1 MDCYSFTDES
11 SLQTEMHLP
20 LLSDSE
26 LPIASNIQR
35 QEFISDPDD
44 IIYAGMTSIELD
56 SNLEAAEI
64 PGDPFA
70 DNVDLSLYTVD
81 KGCDSPKIP
90 SDSTDTDSPPMLLG
104 ISPLPQKSTPEK
116 GASKSE
122 GKYGGLQ
129 KRRRLSARHSPQ
141 QAFQECSQCGKSFS
155 SASALS
161 KHYLTHSHERRHV
174 CRICN
179 KAFKRQDHLSGHLL
193 THQKNKPYVC
203 MEHGCDKSYCD
214 SRSLRRHYEV
224 QHGLYCQREP
234 FADSSSKDVDS
245 TESMLYL
252 QSGHTQ
258 TLQCEVGMAQ
268 RPTPQVESLSQR
280 STLPNRELLRPLTSS
295 LSQKM
300 PCDTRAS
307 GSKITLHYP
316 TQTHATAS
324 VLTSPSICLSERS
337 GTVRQSKYSIMQ
349 REHSSSLNCNMSDP
363 YNRVNSSH
371 FSVADPTVSCV
382 ESLDSYVV
390 DSVIPG
396 RPSQPAQY
404 ALESSRPASWP
415 QAVSTNHT
423 LSRNETVSAR
433 QQPSQDL
440 VWTNN
445 LATYSGSK
453 GSYSYIVPN
462 SQPPEEVSATF
473 SSGALHKL
481 DSFAQAFTRQNLD
494 IQSNSSTAK
503 SQGENSAVSE
513 FDACGNV
520 FRQLLSYKAN
530 LNQWQT
536 FPEQKHQILQE
547 QYSLQ
552 HQQQIATSL
561 FTQVYMGEQEAS
573 PVQNQDQF
581 QNHMLQLISDTQYN
595 LSQSQ
600 NSVSQSQVLVTQ
612 SQHVLAQKIPSQIQ
626 NNGSQSHHPSELA
639 QDFQHSL
646 RQETTSPFLQFQTAK
661 QCQLSK
667 NILPCYPQETE
678 STEQQTGPGLQP
690 ALRSVSECHKKSK
703 KSPFKAQHTPQ
714 SVCEEDVV
722 PNQLQSP
729 SEQQLEG
736 WSLPPCSNKRGRISN
751 KDVCIKHYT
760 VTGKS
765 SKSVSVS
772 RKERQK
778 LDPNCTAPPSQ
789 VAMNSFSVQN
799 SLPRSMED
807 YLQKASFH
815 ASVQGEDIYSLSS
828 MPQEGDASSA
838 VLCRDLVSSSTSQN
852 LDENE
857 ENFRCER
864 CQGVFHFLKGLNC
877 HTCPREGMGKQHS
890 LEDGVKSQKVTDNG
904 IEKMEHGGLF
914 FQYLED
920 KLSALLLKK
929 PLEESVAMPL
939 VIPVSVPVKSAGSKK
954 DGKPVKSENSPVTP
968 RKSVTT
974 RLTDLIVSSNDSSAQ
989 VTETGKQANVNCR
1002 GHSKK
1007 QRRKR
1012 SRPEPLFIPS
1022 PASNQ
1027 TGVLPGMVLYQ
1038 SHMRSPVCLAD
1049 HLLEKNF
1056 QPPPYTPPPMLSPI
1070 RHGSGLYF
1078 NRICS
1083 LPGSKVPHTTY
1094 TPKGILGSVVD
1105 GVDGI
1110 YGISVVKDD
1119 SIITIEPHINIGT
1132 RFQAEIPLLQDK
1144 SLVDDRVHQADL
1156 VWKPW
1161 DDIETNKV
1169 TQARVTDLLNLAC
1182 SSVLPGGGTNLEL
1195 ALHCLHDTR
1204 GDILAALEVLLMK
1217 GVRRDPCHPLGDYHY
1232 TGTEKWTTAEKKM
1245 FNKAI
1250 CLHNKDFFLMQK
1262 MIKYKTVAQC
1272 VEYYYTWK
1280 KQLKF
1285 EWKRTHLLEEEEIK
1299 RETDSPADGKEIK
1312 KLSFIAS
1319 QGLSIPSQT
1328 SVSREKLKK
1337 KIVRSKPSPSPSVH
1351 CQTGAQDKNEKKF
1364 ILGNFPCKECTKVFD
1379 KVKSRNAHMKC
1390 HRQQEEQE
1398 RQAEMKR
1405 SRIRLKVEP
1414 KEEPEETILVFTSN
1428 NLSNITTP

>member
-1 MDCYSFTDES
+1 MQVYANFNIGYFR
-11 SLQTEMHLP
+11 LQ
-20 LLSDSE
+20 
-26 LPIASNIQR
+26 
-35 QEFISDPDD
+35 
-44 IIYAGMTSIELD
+44 
-56 SNLEAAEI
+56 
-64 PGDPFA
+64 
-70 DNVDLSLYTVD
+70 
-81 KGCDSPKIP
+81 
-90 SDSTDTDSPPMLLG
+90 
-104 ISPLPQKSTPEK
+104 
-116 GASKSE
+116 
-122 GKYGGLQ
+122 
-129 KRRRLSARHSPQ
+129 
-141 QAFQECSQCGKSFS
+141 
-155 SASALS
+155 
-161 KHYLTHSHERRHV
+161 
-174 CRICN
+174 
-179 KAFKRQDHLSGHLL
+179 SGHLL

-224 QHGLYCQREP
+224 QHGLYCQKEP
-234 FADSSSKDVDS
+234 FSDSSSKDVDS
-245 TESMLYL
+245 TETMLYP
-252 QSGHTQ
+252 QTGHTQ
-258 TLQCEVGMAQ
+258 TLQCEVGM
-268 RPTPQVESLSQR
+268 PQVESLSHR
-280 STLPNRELLRPLTSS
+280 SSLPNRELLRPLTSNI
-295 LSQKM
+295 SQKI
-300 PCDTRAS
+300 PCETGTS
-307 GSKITLHYP
+307 GSNIPLHYP

-337 GTVRQSKYSIMQ
+337 GTVRQTKYSIMQ
-349 REHSSSLNCNMSDP
+349 REHSSGLNCNMTDP
-363 YNRVNSSH
+363 YNRVNSPH
-371 FSVADPTVSCV
+371 FSVTNPSSCV
-382 ESLDSYVV
+382 ESLDSYVM
-390 DSVIPG
+390 DSVIPS

-404 ALESSRPASWP
+404 TLESSRPASWP

-423 LSRNETVSAR
+423 LSRNETVSTR
-433 QQPSQDL
+433 QQTSQDL

-494 IQSNSSTAK
+494 IQSNPSVAK
-503 SQGENSAVSE
+503 TQGENSAVSE

-530 LNQWQT
+530 LNQWQA
-536 FPEQKHQILQE
+536 FPEQKHTAVLQE
-547 QYSLQ
+547 QYSLHQQ

-561 FTQVYMGEQEAS
+561 FTQVYMGDQEAS
-573 PVQNQDQF
+573 PMQNQDQF

-600 NSVSQSQVLVTQ
+600 NS
-612 SQHVLAQKIPSQIQ
+612 
-626 NNGSQSHHPSELA
+626 
-639 QDFQHSL
+639 
-646 RQETTSPFLQFQTAK
+646 
-661 QCQLSK
+661 
-667 NILPCYPQETE
+667 TE
-678 STEQQTGPGLQP
+678 STEHQTGTGLQP
-690 ALRSVSECHKKSK
+690 ALRGISECHKKSK
-703 KSPFKAQHTPQ
+703 KSPFKTQHPPQ
-714 SVCEEDVV
+714 SVCEEEVV
-722 PNQLQSP
+722 QNQLQLQ
-729 SEQQLEG
+729 SEQLEG
-736 WSLPPCSNKRGRISN
+736 KSN
-751 KDVCIKHYT
+751 
-760 VTGKS
+760 
-765 SKSVSVS
+765 KSVSVS

-789 VAMNSFSVQN
+789 VAMNSFSIQN
-799 SLPRSMED
+799 SLTRSMED
-807 YLQKASFH
+807 CLQKTSFH
-815 ASVQGEDIYSLSS
+815 DSVQGEDIYSLSS
-828 MPQEGDASSA
+828 MPQEGDGSST
-838 VLCRDLVSSSTSQN
+838 VLCRDMVSSSSSQN
-852 LDENE
+852 LDENG

-877 HTCPREGMGKQHS
+877 HTCPQEGMGNQQS
-890 LEDGVKSQKVTDNG
+890 LEDDVKSQKVTDNG
-904 IEKMEHGGLF
+904 IEKTEHGGLF

-939 VIPVSVPVKSAGSKK
+939 VIPVSVPVKSSGSKK
-954 DGKPVKSENSPVTP
+954 DSKPGKSENSPITP
-968 RKSVTT
+968 RKFVTT
-974 RLTDLIVSSNDSSAQ
+974 RLTDLVVSSDDIPAQ
-989 VTETGKQANVNCR
+989 VSETGKQANVNCR

-1027 TGVLPGMVLYQ
+1027 TGALPGMVLYQ

-1078 NRICS
+1078 SRICS
-1083 LPGSKVPHTTY
+1083 LPGSKAPHNTCA
-1094 TPKGILGSVVD
+1094 PKGILGSVVD

-1110 YGISVVKDD
+1110 CGISVVKDD
-1119 SIITIEPHINIGT
+1119 SIVTIEPRINIGT

-1144 SLVDDRVHQADL
+1144 SLVDDSVHQADL

-1195 ALHCLHDTR
+1195 ALHCLHDTQ
-1204 GDILAALEVLLMK
+1204 GDILAALDLLLMK
-1217 GVRRDPCHPLGDYHY
+1217 GARRDPRHPLGDYHY

-1262 MIKYKTVAQC
+1262 MIKQKTVAQC

-1299 RETDSPADGKEIK
+1299 CEPDSPSDGKEIK
-1312 KLSFIAS
+1312 KLVRNAAIYARAS
-1319 QGLSIPSQT
+1319 QGTRCRQSFLASQSISIPSQT
-1328 SVSREKLKK
+1328 SVHREKLKK
-1337 KIVRSKPSPSPSVH
+1337 KIVRAKPSPSPSVH
-1351 CQTGAQDKNEKKF
+1351 CQTGVQDKTEKKF
-1364 ILGNFPCKECTKVFD
+1364 TVGNFPCKECTKVFD

-1405 SRIRLKVEP
+1405 SRIRLKVEI
-1414 KEEPEETILVFTSN
+1414 KEEPEETILVFTPN
-1428 NLSNITTP
+1428 NLQNITTLPHHKDVTSI

>member
-1 MDCYSFTDES
+1 MDCYSFSDES

-20 LLSDSE
+20 LLSDS
-26 LPIASNIQR
+26 
-35 QEFISDPDD
+35 
-44 IIYAGMTSIELD
+44 
-56 SNLEAAEI
+56 
-64 PGDPFA
+64 
-70 DNVDLSLYTVD
+70 
-81 KGCDSPKIP
+81 
-90 SDSTDTDSPPMLLG
+90 
-104 ISPLPQKSTPEK
+104 ISPLPQKNSPEK
-116 GASKSE
+116 SGGKSE
-122 GKYGGLQ
+122 VKYGGLQ

-234 FADSSSKDVDS
+234 FADNSSKEVDS
-245 TESMLYL
+245 TEGMLYS
-252 QSGHTQ
+252 QSGQTQ

-268 RPTPQVESLSQR
+268 RPTTQVESLSQR
-280 STLPNRELLRPLTSS
+280 SCLPNREMLRPLMSS
-295 LSQKM
+295 VSQKV
-300 PCDTRAS
+300 PCETGAS

-316 TQTHATAS
+316 TQSHATAS
-324 VLTSPSICLSERS
+324 VLTSPNICLSERS
-337 GTVRQSKYSIMQ
+337 GAVRQAKFGIMQ
-349 REHSSSLNCNMSDP
+349 REHSSGLNCNITDP
-363 YNRVNSSH
+363 YNRVNPSH
-371 FSVADPTVSCV
+371 FSVADPSVSCV
-382 ESLDSYVV
+382 ESLDSYVL

-404 ALESSRPASWP
+404 TLESSRPASWP
-415 QAVSTNHT
+415 QDVSTNHT
-423 LSRNETVSAR
+423 LSRNETGSSR
-433 QQPSQDL
+433 QQSSQDL

-494 IQSNSSTAK
+494 IQSNSSVAK
-503 SQGENSAVSE
+503 NQSENPALSE

-520 FRQLLSYKAN
+520 FRQLLSYKTN
-530 LNQWQT
+530 LNQWQA
-536 FPEQKHQILQE
+536 FPEQKRQILQE
-547 QYSLQ
+547 QYSLHQQ

-561 FTQVYMGEQEAS
+561 FTQVYMGDQEAS
-573 PVQNQDQF
+573 PMQNQDQF

-612 SQHVLAQKIPSQIQ
+612 SQHVIAQKIPSQIQ
-626 NNGSQSHHPSELA
+626 NNGTQSHHPSELV

-646 RQETTSPFLQFQTAK
+646 RQEATSPFLQFQATK

-667 NILPCYPQETE
+667 NILSCYPQETE
-678 STEQQTGPGLQP
+678 CTEQQTGTDLQP
-690 ALRSVSECHKKSK
+690 ALRGISECHKKSK
-703 KSPFKAQHTPQ
+703 KSPFKGQHSLQ
-714 SVCEEDVV
+714 SVCEEEVV
-722 PNQLQSP
+722 QNQLQLQ
-729 SEQQLEG
+729 SEQLEG

-751 KDVCIKHYT
+751 KDVCVKHYNIA
-760 VTGKS
+760 GKS
-765 SKSVSVS
+765 SKGVSVS

-799 SLPRSMED
+799 SLTRNVED
-807 YLQKASFH
+807 CLQKASFH
-815 ASVQGEDIYSLSS
+815 ASVQDEDIYSLSS
-828 MPQEGDASSA
+828 MPLEGDGSSS
-838 VLCRDLVSSSTSQN
+838 VLCRDLMSSSTSHN

-877 HTCPREGMGKQHS
+877 HTCPREGMGKQLS
-890 LEDGVKSQKVTDNG
+890 LEDGIKTQKVTDNG

-929 PLEESVAMPL
+929 PLEENVAMPL

-974 RLTDLIVSSNDSSAQ
+974 RLTDLMVSSNDTSAQ

-1083 LPGSKVPHTTY
+1083 LIGSKVPHNTY
-1094 TPKGILGSVVD
+1094 APKGILGSVVD

-1110 YGISVVKDD
+1110 CGISVVKDD
-1119 SIITIEPHINIGT
+1119 SIVTIEPHINIGT

-1144 SLVDDRVHQADL
+1144 SLLDDSVHPADL

-1161 DDIETNKV
+1161 DDIEMNKI

-1204 GDILAALEVLLMK
+1204 GDILAALDMLLMK
-1217 GVRRDPCHPLGDYHY
+1217 GVRRDSCHPLGDYHY
-1232 TGTEKWTTAEKKM
+1232 TGTEKWTTAEKKL

-1250 CLHNKDFFLMQK
+1250 CLYNKDFFLMQK
-1262 MIKYKTVAQC
+1262 MIKHKTVAQC

-1285 EWKRTHLLEEEEIK
+1285 EWKRTHLLDEEKIK
-1299 RETDSPADGKEIK
+1299 HEADSPSDGKEIK
-1312 KLSFIAS
+1312 KLSFLAS
-1319 QGLSIPSQT
+1319 QSMSIPSQT
-1328 SVSREKLKK
+1328 SMNREKLKK

-1364 ILGNFPCKECTKVFD
+1364 TVGNFPCKECTKVFD

-1405 SRIRLKVEP
+1405 SRIRLKAEP
-1414 KEEPEETILVFTSN
+1414 KQEPEETVLVFTSN
-1428 NLSNITTP
+1428 NISNITTS

>member
-104 ISPLPQKSTPEK
+104 ISPLPQKNTPEK
-116 GASKSE
+116 CASKSE

-129 KRRRLSARHSPQ
+129 KRRRLSTRHSPQ

-258 TLQCEVGMAQ
+258 TLQCEMGMAQ
-268 RPTPQVESLSQR
+268 RPTSQVESLSQR
-280 STLPNRELLRPLTSS
+280 SSVPNRELLRPLTSS
-295 LSQKM
+295 LSQKI
-300 PCDTRAS
+300 PCETGTS

-316 TQTHATAS
+316 TQTHRTAS

-337 GTVRQSKYSIMQ
+337 GTVRQAKYSIMQ
-349 REHSSSLNCNMSDP
+349 REHSSGLNCNMSDP
-363 YNRVNSSH
+363 YNRVNPPH
-371 FSVADPTVSCV
+371 FSAADPSASCV
-382 ESLDSYVV
+382 ESLDSYIT

-404 ALESSRPASWP
+404 TLESSRPASWP

-423 LSRNETVSAR
+423 LSRNETVSTK

-494 IQSNSSTAK
+494 IQSNSSVAK
-503 SQGENSAVSE
+503 TQGENSAVSE

-530 LNQWQT
+530 LNQWQA

-547 QYSLQ
+547 QYSLHQQ

-561 FTQVYMGEQEAS
+561 FTQVYMGDQEAS
-573 PVQNQDQF
+573 PMQNQDQF

-600 NSVSQSQVLVTQ
+600 NS
-612 SQHVLAQKIPSQIQ
+612 
-626 NNGSQSHHPSELA
+626 
-639 QDFQHSL
+639 
-646 RQETTSPFLQFQTAK
+646 
-661 QCQLSK
+661 CQLSK

-678 STEQQTGPGLQP
+678 STEEQTGPGLQS
-690 ALRSVSECHKKSK
+690 ALR
-703 KSPFKAQHTPQ
+703 
-714 SVCEEDVV
+714 
-722 PNQLQSP
+722 
-729 SEQQLEG
+729 
-736 WSLPPCSNKRGRISN
+736 
-751 KDVCIKHYT
+751 
-760 VTGKS
+760 GKS

-799 SLPRSMED
+799 SLTRSMED
-807 YLQKASFH
+807 CLQEASFH
-815 ASVQGEDIYSLSS
+815 ASVQSACGPDTSVCKMMRNDIECASIRRRDVSLSGRTPES
-828 MPQEGDASSA
+828 VTRPPITDRSIKAI
-838 VLCRDLVSSSTSQN
+838 
-852 LDENE
+852 DELIN
-857 ENFRCER
+857 
-864 CQGVFHFLKGLNC
+864 
-877 HTCPREGMGKQHS
+877 
-890 LEDGVKSQKVTDNG
+890 VTDNG
-904 IEKMEHGGLF
+904 MEKMEHGGLF

-939 VIPVSVPVKSAGSKK
+939 VIPVSVPVKSTGPKK
-954 DGKPVKSENSPVTP
+954 DGKPGKSENSPVTP
-968 RKSVTT
+968 RKSITT
-974 RLTDLIVSSNDSSAQ
+974 RLTDLVVTSNDSSAQ

-1012 SRPEPLFIPS
+1012 SRPEPLFIPT

-1083 LPGSKVPHTTY
+1083 LPGSKGPHNTY
-1094 TPKGILGSVVD
+1094 APKGILGN

-1110 YGISVVKDD
+1110 CGISVVKDD
-1119 SIITIEPHINIGT
+1119 SIVSIEPHINIGT

-1144 SLVDDRVHQADL
+1144 SLVDDSVHQADL

-1161 DDIETNKV
+1161 EDIETNKV

-1195 ALHCLHDTR
+1195 ALHCLHDTQ
-1204 GDILAALEVLLMK
+1204 GDILAALDMLLIK

-1250 CLHNKDFFLMQK
+1250 CFHNKDFFLMQK
-1262 MIKYKTVAQC
+1262 MIKHKTVAQC

-1299 RETDSPADGKEIK
+1299 HEADSPGDGKEIK
-1312 KLSFIAS
+1312 KL
-1319 QGLSIPSQT
+1319 T
-1328 SVSREKLKK
+1328 SESREKLKK
-1337 KIVRSKPSPSPSVH
+1337 KITRAKPSSSPSVH
-1351 CQTGAQDKNEKKF
+1351 CQTGVQNKNEKKF
-1364 ILGNFPCKECTKVFD
+1364 TLGNFPCKECTKVFD

-1414 KEEPEETILVFTSN
+1414 KEEPEETSLVFTSN
-1428 NLSNITTP
+1428 NLSNITTL

>member
-35 QEFISDPDD
+35 REFIPDPDD

-56 SNLEAAEI
+56 YNLETAEI

-90 SDSTDTDSPPMLLG
+90 SDSTDTDSPPVLLD
-104 ISPLPQKSTPEK
+104 ISPVPQKNSPEK
-116 GASKSE
+116 SGGKSE

-129 KRRRLSARHSPQ
+129 KRRRLSTRHSPQ

-234 FADSSSKDVDS
+234 FADNSSKEVDS
-245 TESMLYL
+245 TEGVLYP
-252 QSGHTQ
+252 QSGQTQ
-258 TLQCEVGMAQ
+258 TLQCEVGVAQ
-268 RPTPQVESLSQR
+268 RPTTQVESLSQR
-280 STLPNRELLRPLTSS
+280 SCLPNRDMLRPLTSS
-295 LSQKM
+295 
-300 PCDTRAS
+300 
-307 GSKITLHYP
+307 
-316 TQTHATAS
+316 
-324 VLTSPSICLSERS
+324 
-337 GTVRQSKYSIMQ
+337 
-349 REHSSSLNCNMSDP
+349 
-363 YNRVNSSH
+363 
-371 FSVADPTVSCV
+371 
-382 ESLDSYVV
+382 
-390 DSVIPG
+390 
-396 RPSQPAQY
+396 
-404 ALESSRPASWP
+404 
-415 QAVSTNHT
+415 
-423 LSRNETVSAR
+423 
-433 QQPSQDL
+433 
-440 VWTNN
+440 
-445 LATYSGSK
+445 
-453 GSYSYIVPN
+453 
-462 SQPPEEVSATF
+462 PPEEVSATF

-494 IQSNSSTAK
+494 IQSNSSVVK
-503 SQGENSAVSE
+503 NQSENSSMSE
-513 FDACGNV
+513 FDTCGNV
-520 FRQLLSYKAN
+520 FRQLLSYKTN
-530 LNQWQT
+530 LNQWQAY
-536 FPEQKHQILQE
+536 PEQKREILQE
-547 QYSLQ
+547 QYSLHQQ

-561 FTQVYMGEQEAS
+561 FTQVYMGDQEAS
-573 PVQNQDQF
+573 PMQNQDQF
-581 QNHMLQLISDTQYN
+581 QNHMLHLISDTQYN

-600 NSVSQSQVLVTQ
+600 NS
-612 SQHVLAQKIPSQIQ
+612 
-626 NNGSQSHHPSELA
+626 
-639 QDFQHSL
+639 FQA
-646 RQETTSPFLQFQTAK
+646 TK

-667 NILPCYPQETE
+667 NILSCYPQETE
-678 STEQQTGPGLQP
+678 CTDQQTGTGLQP
-690 ALRSVSECHKKSK
+690 VLRGISECHKKSK
-703 KSPFKAQHTPQ
+703 KSPFKGQCPPQ
-714 SVCEEDVV
+714 SMCEEVV
-722 PNQLQSP
+722 VQNQLQSQ
-729 SEQQLEG
+729 SEQLE
-736 WSLPPCSNKRGRISN
+736 
-751 KDVCIKHYT
+751 
-760 VTGKS
+760 GKS
-765 SKSVSVS
+765 SKSVSIS

-789 VAMNSFSVQN
+789 VAMNSFPVQN
-799 SLPRSMED
+799 SLTRNMED
-807 YLQKASFH
+807 CLQKPSFY
-815 ASVQGEDIYSLSS
+815 ASVQ
-828 MPQEGDASSA
+828 
-838 VLCRDLVSSSTSQN
+838 
-852 LDENE
+852 
-857 ENFRCER
+857 
-864 CQGVFHFLKGLNC
+864 
-877 HTCPREGMGKQHS
+877 
-890 LEDGVKSQKVTDNG
+890 VTDNG

-929 PLEESVAMPL
+929 PLEENVAVPL
-939 VIPVSVPVKSAGSKK
+939 VIPVSVPVKSKK
-954 DGKPVKSENSPVTP
+954 DGTSVKSENSPVTP

-974 RLTDLIVSSNDSSAQ
+974 KLTDVIVSSNDSSAQ

-1002 GHSKK
+1002 GNSKK
-1007 QRRKR
+1007 QRKKR
-1012 SRPEPLFIPS
+1012 SRPDPLFIPS

-1083 LPGSKVPHTTY
+1083 LSGSKASHNTY
-1094 TPKGILGSVVD
+1094 PPKGILAN

-1110 YGISVVKDD
+1110 CGISVVKDD
-1119 SIITIEPHINIGT
+1119 SIVTIEPHINIGT

-1144 SLVDDRVHQADL
+1144 SLLDDSVHQADL

-1161 DDIETNKV
+1161 DDIETNKI
-1169 TQARVTDLLNLAC
+1169 TQTRVTDLLNLAC

-1204 GDILAALEVLLMK
+1204 GDILAALDMLLMK

-1232 TGTEKWTTAEKKM
+1232 TGTEKWTTAEKRL
-1245 FNKAI
+1245 FNRAI
-1250 CLHNKDFFLMQK
+1250 CLNNKDFFLMQK
-1262 MIKYKTVAQC
+1262 MIKHKTVAQC

-1285 EWKRTHLLEEEEIK
+1285 EWKRTHLLEEDEIK
-1299 RETDSPADGKEIK
+1299 PEAESPADGKEIK
-1312 KLSFIAS
+1312 KLVRNAAIYAQSCS
-1319 QGLSIPSQT
+1319 ESTSIPSQT

-1337 KIVRSKPSPSPSVH
+1337 KIVRAKPNPSPSVH
-1351 CQTGAQDKNEKKF
+1351 CQTGVQDKNEKKF
-1364 ILGNFPCKECTKVFD
+1364 TVGNFPCKECTKVFD

-1405 SRIRLKVEP
+1405 SRIRVKAEP
-1414 KEEPEETILVFTSN
+1414 KEEPEETVLVFTSN
-1428 NLSNITTP
+1428 NTSNITTS

>member
-11 SLQTEMHLP
+11 SLQTDMHLP

-35 QEFISDPDD
+35 QEFIPDPDD

-70 DNVDLSLYTVD
+70 DNLDLSLYTVD

-104 ISPLPQKSTPEK
+104 ISPLPQKNTPEK

-122 GKYGGLQ
+122 GKYGSVQ
-129 KRRRLSARHSPQ
+129 KRRRLSTRHSPQ

-234 FADSSSKDVDS
+234 FSDSSSKDLDS
-245 TESMLYL
+245 AESMLYP

-258 TLQCEVGMAQ
+258 TPQCEAGMAQ

-280 STLPNRELLRPLTSS
+280 SSLPNRELLRPLTSS
-295 LSQKM
+295 ISQKI
-300 PCDTRAS
+300 PCETGTS
-307 GSKITLHYP
+307 GSNITLHYP
-316 TQTHATAS
+316 TQIHATAS

-337 GTVRQSKYSIMQ
+337 GTVRQTKYSILQ
-349 REHSSSLNCNMSDP
+349 REHSSGLNCNTTDP
-363 YNRVNSSH
+363 YNRVNPSH
-371 FSVADPTVSCV
+371 FSVTNPSVSCV
-382 ESLDSYVV
+382 ESLDSYVM
-390 DSVIPG
+390 DSEIPS
-396 RPSQPAQY
+396 RPSQPAQFT
-404 ALESSRPASWP
+404 LESSRPASWP

-423 LSRNETVSAR
+423 LSRNETISTR
-433 QQPSQDL
+433 QQTSQDL

-462 SQPPEEVSATF
+462 SQPSEEVSATF

-494 IQSNSSTAK
+494 IQSNPSVAK
-503 SQGENSAVSE
+503 TQGENSAVSE

-530 LNQWQT
+530 LNQWQA
-536 FPEQKHQILQE
+536 FPEQKRQILQE
-547 QYSLQ
+547 QYSLHQQ

-561 FTQVYMGEQEAS
+561 FTQVYMGDQEAS
-573 PVQNQDQF
+573 PMQNQDQF

-600 NSVSQSQVLVTQ
+600 NSVSQSQVIVTQ
-612 SQHVLAQKIPSQIQ
+612 SQHLLSQKIPSQIQ
-626 NNGSQSHHPSELA
+626 NNGSQSHQPSELG

-646 RQETTSPFLQFQTAK
+646 RQETSPFLQFQTTK

-667 NILPCYPQETE
+667 NILPCYPQQTK
-678 STEQQTGPGLQP
+678 STEQQTGTGLQP
-690 ALRSVSECHKKSK
+690 PERGISECHKKSK
-703 KSPFKAQHTPQ
+703 KSPFKAQHPPQ
-714 SVCEEDVV
+714 SVCEEEVV
-722 PNQLQSP
+722 QNQLQSQ
-729 SEQQLEG
+729 SEQLEG
-736 WSLPPCSNKRGRISN
+736 WSLPPCNNKRGRISN
-751 KDVCIKHYT
+751 KDVCIKQYT
-760 VTGKS
+760 VAGKS

-799 SLPRSMED
+799 SLTRSMED
-807 YLQKASFH
+807 CLQKAPFH
-815 ASVQGEDIYSLSS
+815 DSVQ
-828 MPQEGDASSA
+828 
-838 VLCRDLVSSSTSQN
+838 
-852 LDENE
+852 
-857 ENFRCER
+857 
-864 CQGVFHFLKGLNC
+864 
-877 HTCPREGMGKQHS
+877 
-890 LEDGVKSQKVTDNG
+890 VTDNG

-929 PLEESVAMPL
+929 PLEESVVMPL
-939 VIPVSVPVKSAGSKK
+939 VIPVSVPVKSAGATKDSKA
-954 DGKPVKSENSPVTP
+954 GKSENSPITP
-968 RKSVTT
+968 RKLVTT
-974 RLTDLIVSSNDSSAQ
+974 RLTDLVVSSNDNSAQ
-989 VTETGKQANVNCR
+989 VTETDKQANVNCR

-1022 PASNQ
+1022 PSSNQ

-1083 LPGSKVPHTTY
+1083 LPGSKAPHNTY

-1105 GVDGI
+1105 GVDGVC
-1110 YGISVVKDD
+1110 GISVVKDD
-1119 SIITIEPHINIGT
+1119 SVVTIEPHINIGT

-1144 SLVDDRVHQADL
+1144 SLVDDSVHQADL

-1169 TQARVTDLLNLAC
+1169 TQSRVTDLLNLAC

-1195 ALHCLHDTR
+1195 ALHCLHDTQ
-1204 GDILAALEVLLMK
+1204 GDILAALDTLLMK
-1217 GVRRDPCHPLGDYHY
+1217 GARRDPSHPLGDYHY
-1232 TGTEKWTTAEKKM
+1232 IGTEKWTAAEKKM

-1262 MIKYKTVAQC
+1262 MIKHKTVAQC

-1299 RETDSPADGKEIK
+1299 RDADSPGDGKEIK
-1312 KLSFIAS
+1312 KLLFLAS
-1319 QGLSIPSQT
+1319 QNMSIPSQT
-1328 SVSREKLKK
+1328 TANREKPKK
-1337 KIVRSKPSPSPSVH
+1337 KIVRAKHSPSPSVH
-1351 CQTGAQDKNEKKF
+1351 CQTGIQDKNEKKF
-1364 ILGNFPCKECTKVFD
+1364 TVGNFPCKECTKVFD

-1405 SRIRLKVEP
+1405 SRIRLKVET
-1414 KEEPEETILVFTSN
+1414 KEEQDETAGLQPKQPGEHYHTIKILPAS
-1428 NLSNITTP
+1428 SD

>member
-11 SLQTEMHLP
+11 SLQTDMHLP

-26 LPIASNIQR
+26 LPIASNSQR
-35 QEFISDPDD
+35 QEFIPDPDD

-70 DNVDLSLYTVD
+70 DNLDLSLYTVD

-104 ISPLPQKSTPEK
+104 ISPLPQKHTPEK
-116 GASKSE
+116 GTSKSE

-129 KRRRLSARHSPQ
+129 KRRRLSTRHSPQ

-234 FADSSSKDVDS
+234 FSDSSSKDLDS
-245 TESMLYL
+245 TESMLYP

-258 TLQCEVGMAQ
+258 TLQCEAAMAQ
-268 RPTPQVESLSQR
+268 RPMPQAESLSQR
-280 STLPNRELLRPLTSS
+280 SSLPNRELLRPLNSSASRKIPCETGTSG
-295 LSQKM
+295 
-300 PCDTRAS
+300 
-307 GSKITLHYP
+307 GSITLHYP
-316 TQTHATAS
+316 TQTHATA
-324 VLTSPSICLSERS
+324 SPSICLSERS
-337 GTVRQSKYSIMQ
+337 GTVRQAKYSILQ
-349 REHSSSLNCNMSDP
+349 REHSSGLNCNTTDP
-363 YNRVNSSH
+363 FNRVNPSH
-371 FSVADPTVSCV
+371 FSVTNPSVSCV
-382 ESLDSYVV
+382 ESLDSYVM
-390 DSVIPG
+390 DSVIPS

-423 LSRNETVSAR
+423 LSRNETIATR
-433 QQPSQDL
+433 QQTGQDL
-440 VWTNN
+440 MWTNN

-462 SQPPEEVSATF
+462 SQPSEEVSATF

-494 IQSNSSTAK
+494 IQSNPSIAK
-503 SQGENSAVSE
+503 TQGENSAVSE

-530 LNQWQT
+530 LNQWQA

-547 QYSLQ
+547 QYSLHQQ

-561 FTQVYMGEQEAS
+561 FTQVYMGDQEAS
-573 PVQNQDQF
+573 PMQNQEHF

-600 NSVSQSQVLVTQ
+600 NSVSQSKVIVTQ
-612 SQHVLAQKIPSQIQ
+612 SQHVLSQKIPSQTQ
-626 NNGSQSHHPSELA
+626 NNGSQSHQPSELV

-646 RQETTSPFLQFQTAK
+646 RQETTSPFLQFQTSK

-667 NILPCYPQETE
+667 NILPCYPLQTTG
-678 STEQQTGPGLQP
+678 TEQQAGTGLPP
-690 ALRSVSECHKKSK
+690 ALRAVSECHKKSK
-703 KSPFKAQHTPQ
+703 KSPFKAQRPPQ
-714 SVCEEDVV
+714 SVSEEEVV
-722 PNQLQSP
+722 QNQLQSQ
-729 SEQQLEG
+729 SEQLEG
-736 WSLPPCSNKRGRISN
+736 WSLLPCNNKRGRISN
-751 KDVCIKHYT
+751 KDVCIKHYA
-760 VTGKS
+760 VAGKP

-799 SLPRSMED
+799 SLTRSMED
-807 YLQKASFH
+807 CLQKASFH
-815 ASVQGEDIYSLSS
+815 DSVQGEDIYSLSS
-828 MPQEGDASSA
+828 IPQEGDGSSP
-838 VLCRDLVSSSTSQN
+838 VLCTDLVSSSTSQN
-852 LDENE
+852 LEENA
-857 ENFRCER
+857 ENFRCAR

-877 HTCPREGMGKQHS
+877 HNCPLEGMGKQYS

-929 PLEESVAMPL
+929 PLEESVPMPL
-939 VIPVSVPVKSAGSKK
+939 VIPVSVPVTSAGSTKASK
-954 DGKPVKSENSPVTP
+954 VGKSERSPIAP
-968 RKSVTT
+968 RKLATN
-974 RLTDLIVSSNDSSAQ
+974 RLTDLAMSSNDNSAQ

-1002 GHSKK
+1002 GHAKK

-1022 PASNQ
+1022 PSSNQ

-1049 HLLEKNF
+1049 HLLENNL

-1078 NRICS
+1078 NRICC
-1083 LPGSKVPHTTY
+1083 LPGSKAPHNTY
-1094 TPKGILGSVVD
+1094 TPKGILGSVID

-1110 YGISVVKDD
+1110 CGFSVVKDD
-1119 SIITIEPHINIGT
+1119 SVVTIEPHINIGT

-1144 SLVDDRVHQADL
+1144 SLIDDSIHQADL

-1195 ALHCLHDTR
+1195 ALHCLHDTQ
-1204 GDILAALEVLLMK
+1204 GDILAALDMLLMK
-1217 GVRRDPCHPLGDYHY
+1217 GARRDPCHPLGDYHY
-1232 TGTEKWTTAEKKM
+1232 TGTEKWTAAEKKM

-1262 MIKYKTVAQC
+1262 MIKHKTVAQC

-1299 RETDSPADGKEIK
+1299 READSPGDGKEIK
-1312 KLSFIAS
+1312 KLLFLAS
-1319 QGLSIPSQT
+1319 QNVSVASQT
-1328 SVSREKLKK
+1328 SANREKPKK
-1337 KIVRSKPSPSPSVH
+1337 KIARAKTNPSPSLH
-1351 CQTGAQDKNEKKF
+1351 CQTGAQDKSQKKF
-1364 ILGNFPCKECTKVFD
+1364 TLGNFPCKECTKVFD

-1405 SRIRLKVEP
+1405 SRIRLKVEI
-1414 KEEPEETILVFTSN
+1414 KEEPGETVLVFNPN
-1428 NLSNITTP
+1428 NLQNITTP

>member
-104 ISPLPQKSTPEK
+104 ISPLPQKNTPEK
-116 GASKSE
+116 CASKSE

-129 KRRRLSARHSPQ
+129 KRRRLSTRHSPQ

-258 TLQCEVGMAQ
+258 TLQCEMGMAQ
-268 RPTPQVESLSQR
+268 RPTSQVESLSQR
-280 STLPNRELLRPLTSS
+280 SSVPNRELLRPLTSS
-295 LSQKM
+295 LSQKI
-300 PCDTRAS
+300 PCETGTS

-316 TQTHATAS
+316 TQTHRTAS

-337 GTVRQSKYSIMQ
+337 GTVRQAKYSIMQ
-349 REHSSSLNCNMSDP
+349 REHSSGLNCNMSDP
-363 YNRVNSSH
+363 YNRVNPPH
-371 FSVADPTVSCV
+371 FSAADPSASCV
-382 ESLDSYVV
+382 ESLDSYIT

-404 ALESSRPASWP
+404 TLESSRPASWP

-423 LSRNETVSAR
+423 LSRNETVSTK

-494 IQSNSSTAK
+494 IQSNSSVAK
-503 SQGENSAVSE
+503 TQGENSAVSE

-530 LNQWQT
+530 LNQWQA

-547 QYSLQ
+547 QYSLHQQ

-561 FTQVYMGEQEAS
+561 FTQVYMGDQEAS
-573 PVQNQDQF
+573 PMQNQDQF

-600 NSVSQSQVLVTQ
+600 NS
-612 SQHVLAQKIPSQIQ
+612 
-626 NNGSQSHHPSELA
+626 
-639 QDFQHSL
+639 
-646 RQETTSPFLQFQTAK
+646 
-661 QCQLSK
+661 CQLSK

-678 STEQQTGPGLQP
+678 NTEEQTGPGLQS
-690 ALRSVSECHKKSK
+690 ALRGISECHKISK
-703 KSPFKAQHTPQ
+703 KSPFKAQHPLQ
-714 SVCEEDVV
+714 SVCEEEVV
-722 PNQLQSP
+722 QNQLQSQ
-729 SEQQLEG
+729 SEQLE
-736 WSLPPCSNKRGRISN
+736 
-751 KDVCIKHYT
+751 
-760 VTGKS
+760 GKS

-799 SLPRSMED
+799 SLTRSMED
-807 YLQKASFH
+807 CLQEASFH

-828 MPQEGDASSA
+828 MPQEGDGSST

-877 HTCPREGMGKQHS
+877 HTCPREGMGKQHL
-890 LEDGVKSQKVTDNG
+890 LEDGIKSQKVTDNG

-929 PLEESVAMPL
+929 PLEESVTMPL
-939 VIPVSVPVKSAGSKK
+939 VIPVSVPVKSTGPKK
-954 DGKPVKSENSPVTP
+954 DGKTGKSENSPVTP

-974 RLTDLIVSSNDSSAQ
+974 RLTDLVVSSNDSSAQ

-1012 SRPEPLFIPS
+1012 SRPEPLFIPT

-1083 LPGSKVPHTTY
+1083 LPGSKGPHNTY
-1094 TPKGILGSVVD
+1094 APKGILGSVID

-1110 YGISVVKDD
+1110 CGISVVKDD
-1119 SIITIEPHINIGT
+1119 SIVSIEPHINIGT

-1144 SLVDDRVHQADL
+1144 SLVDDSVHQADL

-1161 DDIETNKV
+1161 EDIETNKV

-1195 ALHCLHDTR
+1195 ALHCLHDTQ
-1204 GDILAALEVLLMK
+1204 GDILAALDMLLMK

-1250 CLHNKDFFLMQK
+1250 CFHNKDFFLMQK
-1262 MIKYKTVAQC
+1262 MIKHKTVAQC

-1299 RETDSPADGKEIK
+1299 HEADSPGDGKEIK
-1312 KLSFIAS
+1312 KLSFLTS
-1319 QGLSIPSQT
+1319 QGMSIPSQT
-1328 SVSREKLKK
+1328 SESREKLKK
-1337 KIVRSKPSPSPSVH
+1337 KITRAKPSPSPSVH
-1351 CQTGAQDKNEKKF
+1351 CQTGVQNKNEKKF
-1364 ILGNFPCKECTKVFD
+1364 TVGNFPCKECTKVFD

-1414 KEEPEETILVFTSN
+1414 KEEPEETTLVFTSN

>member
-600 NSVSQSQVLVTQ
+600 NS
-612 SQHVLAQKIPSQIQ
+612 
-626 NNGSQSHHPSELA
+626 
-639 QDFQHSL
+639 
-646 RQETTSPFLQFQTAK
+646 
-661 QCQLSK
+661 
-667 NILPCYPQETE
+667 
-678 STEQQTGPGLQP
+678 
-690 ALRSVSECHKKSK
+690 
-703 KSPFKAQHTPQ
+703 
-714 SVCEEDVV
+714 
-722 PNQLQSP
+722 
-729 SEQQLEG
+729 
-736 WSLPPCSNKRGRISN
+736 
-751 KDVCIKHYT
+751 
-760 VTGKS
+760 
-765 SKSVSVS
+765 
-772 RKERQK
+772 
-778 LDPNCTAPPSQ
+778 
-789 VAMNSFSVQN
+789 
-799 SLPRSMED
+799 
-807 YLQKASFH
+807 
-815 ASVQGEDIYSLSS
+815 GEDIYSLSS

>member
-11 SLQTEMHLP
+11 SLQTDMHLP

-26 LPIASNIQR
+26 LPIASNSQR
-35 QEFISDPDD
+35 QEFIPDPDD

-70 DNVDLSLYTVD
+70 DNLDLSLYTVD

-104 ISPLPQKSTPEK
+104 ISPLPQKHTPEK
-116 GASKSE
+116 GTSKSE

-129 KRRRLSARHSPQ
+129 KRRRLSTRHSPQ

-234 FADSSSKDVDS
+234 FSDSSSKDLDS
-245 TESMLYL
+245 TESMLYP

-258 TLQCEVGMAQ
+258 TLQCEAAMAQ
-268 RPTPQVESLSQR
+268 RPMPQAESLSQR
-280 STLPNRELLRPLTSS
+280 SSLPNRELLRPLNSSASRKIPCETGTSG
-295 LSQKM
+295 
-300 PCDTRAS
+300 
-307 GSKITLHYP
+307 GSITLHYP
-316 TQTHATAS
+316 TQTHATA
-324 VLTSPSICLSERS
+324 SPSICLSERS
-337 GTVRQSKYSIMQ
+337 GTVRQAKYSILQ
-349 REHSSSLNCNMSDP
+349 REHSSGLNCNTTDP
-363 YNRVNSSH
+363 FNRVNPSH
-371 FSVADPTVSCV
+371 FSVTNPSVSCV
-382 ESLDSYVV
+382 ESLDSYVM
-390 DSVIPG
+390 DSVIPS

-423 LSRNETVSAR
+423 LSRNETIATR
-433 QQPSQDL
+433 QQTGQDL
-440 VWTNN
+440 MWTNN

-462 SQPPEEVSATF
+462 SQPSEEVSATF

-494 IQSNSSTAK
+494 IQSNPSIAK
-503 SQGENSAVSE
+503 TQGENSAVSE

-530 LNQWQT
+530 LNQWQA

-547 QYSLQ
+547 QYSLHQQ

-561 FTQVYMGEQEAS
+561 FTQVYMGDQEAS
-573 PVQNQDQF
+573 PMQNQEHF

-600 NSVSQSQVLVTQ
+600 NS
-612 SQHVLAQKIPSQIQ
+612 
-626 NNGSQSHHPSELA
+626 
-639 QDFQHSL
+639 
-646 RQETTSPFLQFQTAK
+646 
-661 QCQLSK
+661 
-667 NILPCYPQETE
+667 
-678 STEQQTGPGLQP
+678 
-690 ALRSVSECHKKSK
+690 
-703 KSPFKAQHTPQ
+703 
-714 SVCEEDVV
+714 
-722 PNQLQSP
+722 
-729 SEQQLEG
+729 
-736 WSLPPCSNKRGRISN
+736 
-751 KDVCIKHYT
+751 
-760 VTGKS
+760 
-765 SKSVSVS
+765 
-772 RKERQK
+772 
-778 LDPNCTAPPSQ
+778 
-789 VAMNSFSVQN
+789 
-799 SLPRSMED
+799 
-807 YLQKASFH
+807 
-815 ASVQGEDIYSLSS
+815 GEDIYSLSS
-828 MPQEGDASSA
+828 IPQEGDGSSP
-838 VLCRDLVSSSTSQN
+838 VLCTDLVSSSTSQN
-852 LDENE
+852 LEENA
-857 ENFRCER
+857 ENFRCAR

-877 HTCPREGMGKQHS
+877 HNCPLEGMGKQYS

-929 PLEESVAMPL
+929 PLEESVPMPL
-939 VIPVSVPVKSAGSKK
+939 VIPVSVPVTSAGSTKASK
-954 DGKPVKSENSPVTP
+954 VGKSERSPIAP
-968 RKSVTT
+968 RKLATN
-974 RLTDLIVSSNDSSAQ
+974 RLTDLAMSSNDNSAQ

-1002 GHSKK
+1002 GHAKK

-1022 PASNQ
+1022 PSSNQ

-1049 HLLEKNF
+1049 HLLENNL

-1078 NRICS
+1078 NRICC
-1083 LPGSKVPHTTY
+1083 LPGSKAPHNTY
-1094 TPKGILGSVVD
+1094 TPKGILGSVIVLSFPD

-1110 YGISVVKDD
+1110 CGFSVVKDD
-1119 SIITIEPHINIGT
+1119 SVVTIEPHINIGT

-1144 SLVDDRVHQADL
+1144 SLIDDSIHQADL

-1195 ALHCLHDTR
+1195 ALHCLHDTQ
-1204 GDILAALEVLLMK
+1204 GDILAALDMLLMK
-1217 GVRRDPCHPLGDYHY
+1217 GARRDPCHPLGDYHY
-1232 TGTEKWTTAEKKM
+1232 TGTEKWTAAEKKM

-1262 MIKYKTVAQC
+1262 MIKHKTVAQC

-1299 RETDSPADGKEIK
+1299 READSPGDGKEIK
-1312 KLSFIAS
+1312 KLLFLAS
-1319 QGLSIPSQT
+1319 QNVSVASQT
-1328 SVSREKLKK
+1328 SANREKPKK
-1337 KIVRSKPSPSPSVH
+1337 KIARAKTNPSPSLH
-1351 CQTGAQDKNEKKF
+1351 CQTGAQDKSQKKF
-1364 ILGNFPCKECTKVFD
+1364 TLGNFPCKECTKVFD

-1405 SRIRLKVEP
+1405 SRIRLKVEI
-1414 KEEPEETILVFTSN
+1414 KEEPGETVLVFNPN
-1428 NLSNITTP
+1428 NLQNITTP

>member
-81 KGCDSPKIP
+81 KGCDSPKIL
-90 SDSTDTDSPPMLLG
+90 SDSTDTDSPPTLLG

-116 GASKSE
+116 GASKGE

-141 QAFQECSQCGKSFS
+141 QVFQECSQCGKSFS

-258 TLQCEVGMAQ
+258 TLQCEVEMAQ

-280 STLPNRELLRPLTSS
+280 SALPNRELLRPLTSS

-300 PCDTRAS
+300 PCDTGAS

-316 TQTHATAS
+316 TQAHATAS
-324 VLTSPSICLSERS
+324 ALTSPSICLSERS
-337 GTVRQSKYSIMQ
+337 GTVRQAKYSIAQ

-382 ESLDSYVV
+382 ESLDSYVM
-390 DSVIPG
+390 DSVIPA

-494 IQSNSSTAK
+494 IQSNPSTAK
-503 SQGENSAVSE
+503 SLGENSAVSE

-573 PVQNQDQF
+573 PMQNQDQF

-646 RQETTSPFLQFQTAK
+646 RQEITSPFLQFQTAK

-690 ALRSVSECHKKSK
+690 ALRGVSECHKKPK

-799 SLPRSMED
+799 SLTRSMED

-815 ASVQGEDIYSLSS
+815 ASVQ
-828 MPQEGDASSA
+828 
-838 VLCRDLVSSSTSQN
+838 
-852 LDENE
+852 
-857 ENFRCER
+857 
-864 CQGVFHFLKGLNC
+864 
-877 HTCPREGMGKQHS
+877 
-890 LEDGVKSQKVTDNG
+890 VTDNG

-939 VIPVSVPVKSAGSKK
+939 VIPVSVPVKSA
-954 DGKPVKSENSPVTP
+954 
-968 RKSVTT
+968 
-974 RLTDLIVSSNDSSAQ
+974 
-989 VTETGKQANVNCR
+989 
-1002 GHSKK
+1002 
-1007 QRRKR
+1007 
-1012 SRPEPLFIPS
+1012 
-1022 PASNQ
+1022 
-1027 TGVLPGMVLYQ
+1027 
-1038 SHMRSPVCLAD
+1038 
-1049 HLLEKNF
+1049 
-1056 QPPPYTPPPMLSPI
+1056 
-1070 RHGSGLYF
+1070 
-1078 NRICS
+1078 
-1083 LPGSKVPHTTY
+1083 
-1094 TPKGILGSVVD
+1094 D

-1119 SIITIEPHINIGT
+1119 SIVTIEPHINIGS

-1299 RETDSPADGKEIK
+1299 READSPADGKEIK
-1312 KLSFIAS
+1312 KLVRNAANYAQASEGTCRQSFIAS

-1337 KIVRSKPSPSPSVH
+1337 KIVRAKPSPSPSVH
-1351 CQTGAQDKNEKKF
+1351 CQTGVQDKNEKKF

-1428 NLSNITTP
+1428 NLPNITTP

>member
-35 QEFISDPDD
+35 QEFIPDPDD

-56 SNLEAAEI
+56 YNLETAEI

-90 SDSTDTDSPPMLLG
+90 SDSTDTDSPPVLLG
-104 ISPLPQKSTPEK
+104 ISPVPQKNSPEK
-116 GASKSE
+116 SGGKSE

-129 KRRRLSARHSPQ
+129 KRRRLSTRHSPQ

-234 FADSSSKDVDS
+234 FADNSSKEVDS
-245 TESMLYL
+245 TEGVLYP
-252 QSGHTQ
+252 QSGQTQ
-258 TLQCEVGMAQ
+258 TLQCEVGVAQ
-268 RPTPQVESLSQR
+268 RPTTQVESLSQR
-280 STLPNRELLRPLTSS
+280 SCLPNRDMLRPLTSS
-295 LSQKM
+295 VSQKI
-300 PCDTRAS
+300 PCETGAT

-324 VLTSPSICLSERS
+324 VLTSPNICLSERS
-337 GTVRQSKYSIMQ
+337 STVRQAKFGIMQ
-349 REHSSSLNCNMSDP
+349 REHSSSGLNCNITDP
-363 YNRVNSSH
+363 YSRVNPSH
-371 FSVADPTVSCV
+371 FSVADPNVSCV
-382 ESLDSYVV
+382 ENLDSYLL

-404 ALESSRPASWP
+404 TLESSRPASWP
-415 QAVSTNHT
+415 QDVNTNHT
-423 LSRNETVSAR
+423 LSRNETGSTR

-494 IQSNSSTAK
+494 IQSNSSVAK
-503 SQGENSAVSE
+503 NQSENSSMSE

-520 FRQLLSYKAN
+520 FRQLLSYKTN
-530 LNQWQT
+530 LNQWQAY
-536 FPEQKHQILQE
+536 PEQKREILQE
-547 QYSLQ
+547 QYSLHQQ

-561 FTQVYMGEQEAS
+561 FTQVYMGDQEAS
-573 PVQNQDQF
+573 PMQNQDQF
-581 QNHMLQLISDTQYN
+581 QNHMLHLISDTQYN

-626 NNGSQSHHPSELA
+626 NNGTQSHHPSELL

-646 RQETTSPFLQFQTAK
+646 RQETTSPFLQFQATK

-667 NILPCYPQETE
+667 NILSCYPQETE
-678 STEQQTGPGLQP
+678 CADQQIETGLQP
-690 ALRSVSECHKKSK
+690 VLRGISECHKKSK
-703 KSPFKAQHTPQ
+703 KSPFKGQCPPQ
-714 SVCEEDVV
+714 SMCEEVV
-722 PNQLQSP
+722 VQNQLQSQ
-729 SEQQLEG
+729 SEQLES

-751 KDVCIKHYT
+751 KDVCVKHYNIA
-760 VTGKS
+760 GKS
-765 SKSVSVS
+765 SKSVSIS

-789 VAMNSFSVQN
+789 VAMNSFPVQN
-799 SLPRSMED
+799 SLTRSMED
-807 YLQKASFH
+807 CLQKPSFY
-815 ASVQGEDIYSLSS
+815 ANVQDEDIYSLSS
-828 MPQEGDASSA
+828 VPQEGDGSST
-838 VLCRDLVSSSTSQN
+838 VLCRDLVSSSTSHN

-877 HTCPREGMGKQHS
+877 HTCPREGMGKQLS
-890 LEDGVKSQKVTDNG
+890 LEDGVKAQKVTDNG

-929 PLEESVAMPL
+929 PLEENVTVPL
-939 VIPVSVPVKSAGSKK
+939 VIPVSVPVKSKK
-954 DGKPVKSENSPVTP
+954 DGTSVKSENSPVTP

-974 RLTDLIVSSNDSSAQ
+974 KLTDLIVSSNDSSAQ
-989 VTETGKQANVNCR
+989 VTETDKQANVNCR
-1002 GHSKK
+1002 GNSKK
-1007 QRRKR
+1007 QRKKR
-1012 SRPEPLFIPS
+1012 SRPDPLFIPS

-1083 LPGSKVPHTTY
+1083 LSGSKASHNTY
-1094 TPKGILGSVVD
+1094 PPKGILASVVD

-1110 YGISVVKDD
+1110 CGISVVKDD
-1119 SIITIEPHINIGT
+1119 SIVTIEPHINIGT

-1144 SLVDDRVHQADL
+1144 SLLDDSVHQADL

-1161 DDIETNKV
+1161 DDIETNKI
-1169 TQARVTDLLNLAC
+1169 TQMRVTDLLNLAC

-1204 GDILAALEVLLMK
+1204 GDILAALDMLLMK

-1232 TGTEKWTTAEKKM
+1232 TGTEKWTTAEKRL
-1245 FNKAI
+1245 FNRAI
-1250 CLHNKDFFLMQK
+1250 CLNNKDFFLMQK
-1262 MIKYKTVAQC
+1262 MIKHKTVAQC

-1285 EWKRTHLLEEEEIK
+1285 EWKRTHLLEEDEIK
-1299 RETDSPADGKEIK
+1299 PEAESPADGKEIK
-1312 KLSFIAS
+1312 KLSFS
-1319 QGLSIPSQT
+1319 ESTSIPSQT

-1337 KIVRSKPSPSPSVH
+1337 KIVRAKPNPSPSVH
-1351 CQTGAQDKNEKKF
+1351 CQTGVQDKNEKKF
-1364 ILGNFPCKECTKVFD
+1364 TVGNFPCKECTKVFD

-1405 SRIRLKVEP
+1405 SRIRVKAEP
-1414 KEEPEETILVFTSN
+1414 KEEPEETVLVFTSN
-1428 NLSNITTP
+1428 NTSNITTS